1 MHFSTVKSAL
11 LATAL
16 LATGVFSASSAT
28 AADELVVR
36 VGTEPSFAPF
46 EFMDEKSKRLTGF
59 DVDLINAVANAAG
72 FKADISTMPFDGLI
86 PAILTGSLDAGISAF
101 TITEDRKKKVAFSEP
116 YIDAGLGIVIRAD
129 KKDEI
134 HGPEDLEGRKLCG
147 QIGTSGAMYSEKV
160 KGATVTQFNSA
171 SETYLELRKGGC
183 EAIVNDRPVHAYYM
197 ATATPDDVILLDGYI
212 TAESYG
218 IVMSK
223 NNKQLQ
229 ELVANGMKK
238 IKADGTY
245 KQIYDKWFCDSAS
258 K

>member
-1 MHFSTVKSAL
+1 MHLKTVKSAI
-11 LATAL
+11 LASAL
-16 LATGVFSASSAT
+16 FASGIFSSSQA

-46 EFMDEKSKRLTGF
+46 EFMDEKTKHLTGF
-59 DVDLINAVANAAG
+59 DIELINAIANAAG
-72 FKADISTMPFDGLI
+72 FSVEISTMPFDGLI

-101 TITEDRKKKVAFSEP
+101 TITEDRKKRVAFSEP
-116 YIDAGLGIVIRAD
+116 YIDAGLGIAIRAD
-129 KKDEI
+129 KKNEI

-183 EAIVNDRPVHAYYM
+183 DAIVNDRPVHAFYM

-218 IVMSK
+218 IVMNK

-229 ELVANGMKK
+229 ELVATGMKK

-245 KQIYDKWFCDSAS
+245 KQIYDKWFADTA